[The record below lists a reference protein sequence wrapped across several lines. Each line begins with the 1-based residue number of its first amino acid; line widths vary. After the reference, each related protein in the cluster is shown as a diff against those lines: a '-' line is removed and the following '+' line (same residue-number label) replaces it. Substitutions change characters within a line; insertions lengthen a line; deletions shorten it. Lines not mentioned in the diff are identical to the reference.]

1 MWYPRGYRMHEEN
14 PAMGLPLRK
23 SKVAAPPP
31 ACPLTE
37 SLALLRG
44 AWAPNVIWYL
54 SAEPRRFGELRHDI
68 PRISARV
75 LSARLRELESRGLVT
90 RRVLDSSPPS
100 AEYAL
105 TPLGRE
111 LLPAI
116 EALAK
121 VGRKLIAQWELGK
134 APPRAR
140 AKVRKAA

>member
-1 MWYPRGYRMHEEN
+1 
-14 PAMGLPLRK
+14 MGLPVRK
-23 SKVAAPPP
+23 SKVTPPP

-54 SAEPRRFGELRHDI
+54 SGEPRRFGELRHDI

-90 RRVLDSSPPS
+90 RRLLATSPPS

-105 TPLGRE
+105 TALGRE

-116 EALAK
+116 EALAR
-121 VGRKLIAQWELGK
+121 VGRKLIEEWDSRVSVGK
-134 APPRAR
+134 RAR
-140 AKVRKAA
+140 MAG

>member
-1 MWYPRGYRMHEEN
+1 
-14 PAMGLPLRK
+14 MGLPVRK
-23 SKVAAPPP
+23 SKVAAPP

-54 SAEPRRFGELRHDI
+54 SGEPRRFGELRHDI

-75 LSARLRELESRGLVT
+75 LSARLRELESRKLVT
-90 RRVLDSSPPS
+90 RRLLDTSPPS

-105 TPLGRE
+105 TELGRE

-116 EALAK
+116 HALAS
-121 VGRKLIAQWELGK
+121 VGQKLITQWGSHVTTSD
-134 APPRAR
+134 AVRAR
-140 AKVRKAA
+140 QRR

>member
-1 MWYPRGYRMHEEN
+1 
-14 PAMGLPLRK
+14 MGLAVRK
-23 SKVAAPPP
+23 SKVAPPP

-75 LSARLRELESRGLVT
+75 LSARLRELEARGLVT
-90 RRVLDSSPPS
+90 RHLLDTSPPS

-105 TPLGRE
+105 TALGRE
-111 LLPAI
+111 LLPATH
-116 EALAK
+116 ALAS
-121 VGRKLIAQWELGK
+121 VGQKLLAQWGVPGK
-134 APPRAR
+134 YKPGRSGGVAR
-140 AKVRKAA
+140 SR

>member
-1 MWYPRGYRMHEEN
+1 
-14 PAMGLPLRK
+14 MGLPLRK
-23 SKVAAPPP
+23 SKVEPPP

-44 AWAPNVIWYL
+44 AWAPNVVWYL

-75 LSARLRELESRGLVT
+75 LSARLRELETRGLVT
-90 RRVLDSSPPS
+90 RRVLDTSPPS

-105 TPLGRE
+105 TELGRE

-116 EALAK
+116 EALAR
-121 VGRKLIAQWELGK
+121 VGRKLIAEWELGVRP
-134 APPRAR
+134 ARAARTRAR
-140 AKVRKAA
+140 RTA

>member
-1 MWYPRGYRMHEEN
+1 
-14 PAMGLPLRK
+14 MGLPLRK
-23 SKVAAPPP
+23 SKVAVPPP

-105 TPLGRE
+105 TDLGRE
-111 LLPAI
+111 MLPAI
-116 EALAK
+116 HALAS
-121 VGRKLIAQWELGK
+121 VGHQLISQRGT
-134 APPRAR
+134 AR
-140 AKVRKAA
+140 PGNAKVVARGK

>member
-1 MWYPRGYRMHEEN
+1 
-14 PAMGLPLRK
+14 MGLPVRR
-23 SKVAAPPP
+23 SKVALPPP

-37 SLALLRG
+37 SLSLLRG

-75 LSARLRELESRGLVT
+75 LSARLRELEARGMVT
-90 RRVLDSSPPS
+90 RHVLDTSPPS

-105 TPLGRE
+105 TELGRE

-116 EALAK
+116 HALAG
-121 VGRKLIAQWELGK
+121 VGQKLIAQRG
-134 APPRAR
+134 R
-140 AKVRKAA
+140 AKPAKARPASRSG

>member
-37 SLALLRG
+37 SLTLLRG

-121 VGRKLIAQWELGK
+121 VGRKLIDQWELGS
-134 APPRAR
+134 PRAR
-140 AKVRKAA
+140 PRRAA